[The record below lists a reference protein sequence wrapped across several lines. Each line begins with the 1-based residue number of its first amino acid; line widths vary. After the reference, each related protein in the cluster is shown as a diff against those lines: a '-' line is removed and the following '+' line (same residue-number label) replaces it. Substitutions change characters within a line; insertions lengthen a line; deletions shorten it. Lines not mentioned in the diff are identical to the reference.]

1 MPRTEN
7 LRMLMFALQQDLN
20 NEFLKRLVR
29 RLILDVP
36 GFQGDAFV
44 RDLQDYA
51 DALEQGLGS
60 VSTPL
65 PTKAMACEMWLE
77 KIDLVQ
83 MAMAENGSDEDG
95 GAARPQD

>member
-1 MPRTEN
+1 MPRSEN

-29 RLILDVP
+29 RLMIDVP
-36 GFQGDAFV
+36 GFQGEAFV

-51 DALEQGLGS
+51 DSLEQGLGS

-65 PTKAMACEMWLE
+65 PTKALATEMWLE

-83 MAMAENGSDEDG
+83 MALAESGRDDAGDEPR
-95 GAARPQD
+95 A